1 MPPGGRGLAGL
12 QGQRDKL
19 ANSYQE
25 LLTEFNSKDLRT
37 VGNYTVGRLIGKGS
51 FGKVYLASHKL
62 TNGSKVV
69 LKSAKKDD
77 PNLAREIHHHRQFVH
92 PHIARLYEV
101 IVTEN
106 LVWLVLEWCPGDELY
121 NHLLNF
127 GRMKESQVQKIFT
140 QLVGAVSYV
149 HMKGCVHRDLKLEN
163 ILLDKHGSVKLVD
176 FGFTREYAG
185 TTSYLQTWCGTI
197 AYSAPEMIKGEKYAG
212 EKVDVWSLGIILY
225 ALLVGELPFD
235 DDDDSITKTR
245 ILKEEPK
252 YPDHFPEGAKD
263 LTSKLLSKRPLLRPS
278 LPDILRH
285 PWLGDHAPQQQEIL
299 KLQQPPPFSTQLE
312 RETLDRMRSA
322 GVDIDMVIEH
332 VLAQRC
338 DGLAGWWALLMEK
351 EERKAKRRER
361 KRREKEREE
370 KALRRLSAASG
381 RLLGPP
387 SLREINEEEQT
398 TVLLGNPP
406 KPRGRKP
413 ARSNASS
420 TLKPDL
426 PNVTE
431 QRTPTPEPPPPIVK
445 DPARSTSSTRRRPA
459 PPPKEFS
466 RRPRAAS
473 RHSSS
478 MLRSGHPNPDLLS
491 ASNAAQKRKKLY
503 QLTFRDQLATI
514 KAWFRDPA
522 RKVKSPGSTQKGA
535 QSMGD
540 LGREGTPTAL
550 RRSSTAQILEMRKAE
565 HSQPRPELHT
575 RQTVPARP
583 RLSTTS
589 SNGSNHSGMTRAQA
603 KRLSLSPQPMTPGST
618 AYRRRSGLGGRKS
631 TSSSVSSVRSIHLT
645 HPSGISH
652 SKASSTSSA
661 SNSIASPNLSN
672 PPGSRSGPSPHA
684 SVKILPASPTT
695 VTLPPSIRVQR
706 RGPPGALGS
715 LPTFADMA
723 SLTAPSGGAIGPSS
737 PGMHA
742 VFARQKRKVF
752 KGPTL
757 GSVGGSPRSSTSG
770 TRNVTPTASS
780 AGSREGSRKR
790 QSVEIVGM
798 ASAVTITEEE
808 EDEGEEVAVVDDGGM
823 GLTVEE
829 EEEVE
834 EVEAF
839 SPVSEGME
847 VVEDVDEEEGGYFRS
862 VHKAD
867 CADEGGEKHEGA
879 NGTIDKGKGRM
890 EVVEE

>member
-1 MPPGGRGLAGL
+1 MPPGGRGLAEL

-106 LVWLVLEWCPGDELY
+106 LVWLVLEWCDELY

-127 GRMKESQVQKIFT
+127 GRMQESQVQKIFT

-176 FGFTREYAG
+176 FGFTREYQG

-235 DDDDSITKTR
+235 DDDDSVTKSR

-252 YPDHFPEGAKD
+252 YPDHFPESAKD
-263 LTSKLLSKRPLLRPS
+263 LANKLLSKRPLLRPS

-285 PWLGDHAPQQQEIL
+285 PWLSDHAPLQQEIL

-312 RETLDRMRSA
+312 KEVLARMRSA

-338 DGLAGWWALLMEK
+338 DGLAGWWALLIEK
-351 EERKAKRRER
+351 EERKAKRKER

-370 KALRRLSAASG
+370 KALRRLSAQSG

-431 QRTPTPEPPPPIVK
+431 QRTPTPEPPPPIPK
-445 DPARSTSSTRRRPA
+445 DPSRSTSSTRRRPA
-459 PPPKEFS
+459 PPPKEYS
-466 RRPRAAS
+466 RRPRTAS

-478 MLRSGHPNPDLLS
+478 MLRVSHQNPELLS

-522 RKVKSPGSTQKGA
+522 RKGKSPGSTNNGA

-540 LGREGTPTAL
+540 LGRESTPTAL

-565 HSQPRPELHT
+565 HSQSRPELHT

-589 SNGSNHSGMTRAQA
+589 SYGSNHSGMTRAQA
-603 KRLSLSPQPMTPGST
+603 KRLSLSPQPLTPGSNS
-618 AYRRRSGLGGRKS
+618 YRRRSGLGGRKS

-672 PPGSRSGPSPHA
+672 PPGSRSGPSPHG

-715 LPTFADMA
+715 LPTFTDMQ
-723 SLTAPSGGAIGPSS
+723 SLSAPTSGAVGPSS

-752 KGPTL
+752 KGPTGL
-757 GSVGGSPRSSTSG
+757 GNSPRSSNQG

-780 AGSREGSRKR
+780 AGSREPSRKR

-808 EDEGEEVAVVDDGGM
+808 EDEDADIAVIEETPRISM
-823 GLTVEE
+823 GIEE
-829 EEEVE
+829 GDEDIEEEVE

-839 SPVSEGME
+839 SPVSEGLE
-847 VVEDVDEEEGGYFRS
+847 VVEDIDGEGYFRS

-867 CADEGGEKHEGA
+867 CVDEEPEHHEGV
-879 NGTIDKGKGRM
+879 NGIIDKGKGKA
-890 EVVEE
+890 EVEA